1 MLLTDHIL
9 NAPVINV
16 AVLTIERELQR
27 RKFFRNTP
35 INEVIVIIHQTTGTM
50 LDVEDCEADQKLL
63 KNRRTAR
70 LPLVR
75 WQLAILQL
83 ALASRNISAA
93 RDSRRI
99 LCEMRESEVLD
110 ISGEE
115 EEVAVLMEVDG
126 GLAGGPKSVEEVQMQ
141 DRGVDSMQGYR
152 KRYGLFLPL
161 PGHVGAPT
169 KATAWHAEDVN
180 SHVRFEN
187 SLECSPSDS
196 F

>member
-1 MLLTDHIL
+1 
-9 NAPVINV
+9 
-16 AVLTIERELQR
+16 
-27 RKFFRNTP
+27 
-35 INEVIVIIHQTTGTM
+35 M

-70 LPLVR
+70 VPLVR

-152 KRYGLFLPL
+152 HLNAHRLIVSEMP
-161 PGHVGAPT
+161 
-169 KATAWHAEDVN
+169 
-180 SHVRFEN
+180 
-187 SLECSPSDS
+187 
-196 F
+196 